1 MIVSMTGY
9 GNARREAEGSVVL
22 VECKSLNSRGLE
34 ITTRL
39 PRSLADRELEL
50 RSLVTRLLQRGK
62 VSLTVE
68 LTAAPSEAA
77 VAPLGRL
84 LDVERLRAAY
94 HELTAAAAE
103 LGASLPDPLALALT
117 LPGVIRRAD
126 APESDAAGEAVRA
139 AAALWEVV
147 MPLVQES
154 LARLEEHRRAE
165 GETLAIELRGYS
177 ARIRQLLTDVMVHD
191 PNRVAQVRARLET
204 HLAEL
209 SQPDL
214 LDKGRLEQEM
224 LYYIEKLDIEEE
236 KVRLTSHLDY
246 YEQLL
251 ADPEPAGKKLGFLA
265 QEIGREINTIG
276 SKANDATIQHL
287 VVAMKEELEKIKEQ
301 INNVL

>member
-1 MIVSMTGY
+1 MTGY
-9 GNARREAEGSVVL
+9 GNARRETDGQVVL

-34 ITTRL
+34 ISTRL
-39 PRSLADRELEL
+39 PRPLGDRELEL
-50 RSLVTRLLQRGK
+50 RSLVTRTLQRGK
-62 VSLTVE
+62 VSLSIE
-68 LTAAPSEAA
+68 LTAAVGEVAA
-77 VAPLGRL
+77 TSPGRL
-84 LDVERLRAAY
+84 LDAGRLRAAY
-94 HELTAAAAE
+94 QELTAAAAE
-103 LGASLPDPLALALT
+103 LGAPLPDPLALALA
-117 LPGVIRRAD
+117 LPGVIRRAETPD
-126 APESDAAGEAVRA
+126 ADPAPDATPLWDT
-139 AAALWEVV
+139 AL
-147 MPLVQES
+147 PLVQEA

-165 GETLAIELRGYS
+165 GETLATELRGYA
-177 ARIRQLLTDVMVHD
+177 ARIRQLLAEVMTHD

-209 SQPDL
+209 SQPEL